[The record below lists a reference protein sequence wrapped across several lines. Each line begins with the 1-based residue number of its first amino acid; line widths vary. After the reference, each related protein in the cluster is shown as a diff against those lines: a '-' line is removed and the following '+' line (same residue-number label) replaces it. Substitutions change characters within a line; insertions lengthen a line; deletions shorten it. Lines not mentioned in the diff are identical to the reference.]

1 MEDVIEVMIPG
12 IHVTVQDMGRFGYRS
27 YGVPTSGALDRY
39 SLAAAN
45 WLVGNEI
52 GEACLEIMGGYF
64 RFKALK
70 DMIMAVTGAQV
81 VLKIGQERKEIWK
94 PIFVR
99 EGSLV
104 ELSIPLKGFI
114 NYVAIHGG
122 FDAERVMKSKSTY
135 TRANFGGFHG
145 RKLKKG
151 DVLRTASPSKIK
163 EVWDMVR
170 DRSIPIN
177 ERPVLSGVKDLVKVR
192 VTKGTHEYMF
202 TDEEFERF
210 CNNVYTV
217 TSDSDRMGYRLEGE
231 PLLSEERTGRVPSFP
246 IIEGFVQIP
255 TNGLPIV
262 LLADAQTTG
271 GYPVIA
277 AVIQPDVYKVAN
289 TRPGGRIKFEMMEVK
304 EAEKETK
311 DWLEK
316 MAMFEVHDEILT

>member
-1 MEDVIEVMIPG
+1 MPG
-12 IHVTVQDMGRFGYRS
+12 IFVTVQDTGRFGYRP
-27 YGVPTSGALDRY
+27 YGVPTSGGLDRY

-64 RFKALK
+64 RFKALR
-70 DMIMAVTGAQV
+70 DMIIAVTGAQV
-81 VLKIGQERKEIWK
+81 ILKVGRERKEMWK
-94 PIFVR
+94 PIFIE

-104 ELSIPLKGFI
+104 ELSIPVKGFI

-122 FDAERVMKSKSTY
+122 FDAELVMKSRSTY

-145 RKLKKG
+145 RKLRKG
-151 DVLRTASPSKIK
+151 DILHAASPSKIK
-163 EVWDMVR
+163 EVWDVVK
-170 DRSIPIN
+170 DRFIPVDK
-177 ERPVLSGVKDLVKVR
+177 RPELYGVKDIVKVR
-192 VTKGTHEYMF
+192 ATRGTHEYMF

-210 CNNVYTV
+210 CSNIYTV

-231 PLLSEERTGRVPSFP
+231 PLLSKKRTGRVPSFP

-277 AVIQPDVYKVAN
+277 AVIQPDIYKVAN
-289 TRPGGRIKFEMMEVK
+289 TRPGGKIRFEIIEIE

-311 DWLEK
+311 AWLEK
-316 MAMFEVHDEILT
+316 MAMFVAH